1 MTVSIIVQFKRRRTA
16 RISGDRPRVAT
27 VDVLHV
33 RKSAP
38 DSPLARGAPHI
49 SSVETMRPSEPVL
62 LATTRFLRLDSPA
75 TCSLRSLAQA
85 GINASIRTA
94 RRPRPLP
101 RPLVPGYLC
110 WHMVAL
116 PWRRRGGVLAF
127 VRGFSQVRASAPPG
141 DKGGSNLLVPP
152 MLLRA
157 PPAGIRAF
165 CAQHARL
172 FRRCFS
178 PGLMT
183 AFTHERRSGDSPS
196 SPPLQFAPFCFC
208 GRFDWPK
215 TCGAHFVC
223 RPVECDT
230 SEPLRRMRGSRT

>member
-127 VRGFSQVRASAPPG
+127 VRGFSQVRASAPPWRQG
-141 DKGGSNLLVPP
+141 RLQPLGTPDASPRAASWNPCFLRSACSSFSALLLAWTHDGVY
-152 MLLRA
+152 
-157 PPAGIRAF
+157 
-165 CAQHARL
+165 ARK
-172 FRRCFS
+172 
-178 PGLMT
+178 T
-183 AFTHERRSGDSPS
+183 ER
-196 SPPLQFAPFCFC
+196 
-208 GRFDWPK
+208 
-215 TCGAHFVC
+215 
-223 RPVECDT
+223 
-230 SEPLRRMRGSRT
+230 